1 MTSAGAGVELSATPT
16 VVIEAR
22 PDTLPAVL
30 RALWRY
36 RGFYGLLFKDL
47 LMRRARGTL
56 LGIWWVF
63 LRPLSAAAGYI
74 AAFTV
79 VAPSVTAGSNIPYPV
94 FFLSGFITWR
104 LFAATLQHVPRS
116 LTRSRSIMAKTYFP
130 RLLVPFAGFG
140 LAVIEVGFLLVIFI
154 ALAVWTAWNGPTSP
168 VALRWATLWLI
179 PCLLGSLLFA
189 LAFGMVL
196 GIIALFF
203 RDIMYSA
210 RYFSQLMMLVTPVL
224 YPPEAV
230 PGSFRWLVFALN
242 PMAQMVIVSRWAL
255 TGQGQF
261 EAGFVALAFVSILIV
276 FGLAVWFFLRAETQ
290 LGDQL

>member
-1 MTSAGAGVELSATPT
+1 MPAEAGIQLSPTPT

-63 LRPLSAAAGYI
+63 LRPLSAAGGYI

-154 ALAVWTAWNGPTSP
+154 ALAAWTAWNGPSP
-168 VALRWATLWLI
+168 VSLRLATLWII

-210 RYFSQLMMLVTPVL
+210 RYFSQLMMFVTPVL

-230 PGSFRWLVFALN
+230 PGSFRWVVFTLN
-242 PMAQMVIVSRWAL
+242 PMAQMVTVSRWAL

-261 EAGFVALAFVSILIV
+261 EAGFVALAFVSILVV
-276 FGLAVWFFLRAETQ
+276 FGLAVWFFLRAEAQ

>member
-1 MTSAGAGVELSATPT
+1 MMPAGAGIQLSATPT

-56 LGIWWVF
+56 LGIWWVL
-63 LRPLSAAAGYI
+63 LRPLSAAGGYI

-79 VAPSVTAGSNIPYPV
+79 VAPSVTAGSDIPYPI

-104 LFAATLQHVPRS
+104 LFQATLQHVPRS

-140 LAVIEVGFLLVIFI
+140 LALIEVGLLLIIFI
-154 ALAVWTAWNGPTSP
+154 ALAAWTAWNGPTSP
-168 VALRWATLWLI
+168 VALRLATLWLI
-179 PCLLGSLLFA
+179 PCLIGSLLFA

-242 PMAQMVIVSRWAL
+242 PMAQMVTVSRWAL

-261 EAGFVALAFVSILIV
+261 EAEFVALAFATILVV
-276 FGLAVWFFLRAETQ
+276 FGLAVWFVLRAETQ

>member
-1 MTSAGAGVELSATPT
+1 MELSATPT

-22 PDTLPAVL
+22 PDNLPAVL

-47 LMRRARGTL
+47 LMRRARGSM
-56 LGIWWVF
+56 LGIWIVF

-79 VAPSVTAGSNIPYPV
+79 VAPGVTGASEIPYPI

-104 LFAATLQHVPRS
+104 LFQATLQQVPRS
-116 LTRSRSIMAKTYFP
+116 LTRARSLMSKTYFP
-130 RLLVPFAGFG
+130 RLLVPLAGFG
-140 LAVIEVGFLLVIFI
+140 LAAIEVGLLLVIFFG
-154 ALAVWTAWNGPTSP
+154 ASAWAAWNGPSP
-168 VALRWATLWLI
+168 LALRWATLWFV

-189 LAFGMVL
+189 LAFGMVV
-196 GIIALFF
+196 GIIGFFF
-203 RDIMYSA
+203 RDVMYTA
-210 RYFSQLMMLVTPVL
+210 RYLSQLMMFVTPVL

-242 PMAQMVIVSRWAL
+242 PMAQMVTVSRWAL

-261 EAGFVALAFVSILIV
+261 EGGFVALAFASILIA

>member
-1 MTSAGAGVELSATPT
+1 MMPAGAGIQLSATPT

-56 LGIWWVF
+56 LGIWWVL
-63 LRPLSAAAGYI
+63 LRPLSAAGGYI

-79 VAPSVTAGSNIPYPV
+79 VAPSVTAGSDIPYPI

-104 LFAATLQHVPRS
+104 LFQATLQHVPRS

-140 LAVIEVGFLLVIFI
+140 LALIEVGLLLIIFI
-154 ALAVWTAWNGPTSP
+154 ALAAWTAWNGPTSP
-168 VALRWATLWLI
+168 VALRLATLWLI
-179 PCLLGSLLFA
+179 PCLIGSLLFA

-210 RYFSQLMMLVTPVL
+210 RYFSQLMMFVTPVL

-242 PMAQMVIVSRWAL
+242 PMAQMVTVSRWAL

-261 EAGFVALAFVSILIV
+261 EAGFVSLAFVSIVVV